1 MTRQPYLQ
9 DFSFSITYK
18 KPYEVKSFL
27 NSIPLA
33 GRISAGLV
41 GADCLKV
48 IVLLWFLSMW
58 VSSLGYFLFLWYSV
72 LKLRVGVG
80 PVRWLMG

>member
-1 MTRQPYLQ
+1 MK
-9 DFSFSITYK
+9 F
-18 KPYEVKSFL
+18 FL

-33 GRISAGLV
+33 GMISAGLV

-58 VSSLGYFLFLWYSV
+58 VFSGLF
-72 LKLRVGVG
+72 
-80 PVRWLMG
+80 PVFMVFSAET